1 MIVKGNAVVIFI
13 AIKMIDCSIR
23 AFQFENQYKQNVT
36 KQLLL
41 LSCTQHTKSHSQE
54 IAASNL
60 FQCLGLVT
68 LMIVVLHNYCNIIN
82 VNARTD
88 FD

>member
-1 MIVKGNAVVIFI
+1 VIAI
-13 AIKMIDCSIR
+13 AIKVIDCSIR
-23 AFQFENQYKQNVT
+23 VFQFENQCKQNVT

-41 LSCTQHTKSHSQE
+41 LSCMQHIKSHSQE
-54 IAASNL
+54 IAALNL
-60 FQCLGLVT
+60 FWCLELVT
-68 LMIVVLHNYCNIIN
+68 LMIVVLYNYCTIIN